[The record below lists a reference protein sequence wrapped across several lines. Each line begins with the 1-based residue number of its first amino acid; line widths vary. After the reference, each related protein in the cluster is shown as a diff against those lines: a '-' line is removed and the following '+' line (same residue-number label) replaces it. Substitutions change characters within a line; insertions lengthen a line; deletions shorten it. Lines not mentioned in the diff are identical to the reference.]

1 MENTLGVLKIIH
13 GVLEITLGVLEITLG
28 VLENA
33 FTCVDNSMNVRS
45 KKSYCSAKEVLTR
58 RPQNLN

>member
-13 GVLEITLGVLEITLG
+13 VVLEITLG

-33 FTCVDNSMNVRS
+33 FTRVDNCFNACS

-58 RPQNLN
+58 IPQNLN

>member
-13 GVLEITLGVLEITLG
+13 GVLEITLG

-58 RPQNLN
+58 RLKTLNRRSRNP

>member
-1 MENTLGVLKIIH
+1 MENTFGLLKIIH
-13 GVLEITLGVLEITLG
+13 GVLEITLG

-45 KKSYCSAKEVLTR
+45 KKSFCSAKEVLTR
-58 RPQNLN
+58 SPQNLN